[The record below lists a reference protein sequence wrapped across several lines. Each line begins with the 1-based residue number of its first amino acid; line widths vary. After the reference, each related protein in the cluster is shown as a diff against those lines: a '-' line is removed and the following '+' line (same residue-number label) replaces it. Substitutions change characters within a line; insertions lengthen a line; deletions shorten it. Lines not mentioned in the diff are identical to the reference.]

1 MRRIHSQKER
11 KPKSKRRKLK
21 RNSQWFQVNQGSGDQ
36 VDQNLKVFPN
46 LKYKIKKKLKN
57 QQKIKRSKPNQSL
70 K

>member
-11 KPKSKRRKLK
+11 KPKNKRRKLK
-21 RNSQWFQVNQGSGDQ
+21 KNSQWFQVNQGSGDQ